1 MRYDIFAFPS
11 ADSVYKYN
19 RVLSLPSGQV
29 QCFIRSGR
37 GTTHV
42 KLGFFKYFCPA
53 YTICAYNMVDSPTW
67 EFQGSQIPWHHSSI
81 PYKIQRVHPRTTPT
95 LTCIYMCVCVNI
107 AMMRIWIPLAWFLIW
122 PKAVL
127 AKVHGRL
134 GSAEQVHYLGAREPR
149 FAQISIRDQIY
160 PGVVIFKPEK
170 CITNA

>member
-11 ADSVYKYN
+11 VDSVYKYN
-19 RVLSLPSGQV
+19 RVLYLPSGQV
-29 QCFIRSGR
+29 QHLIRSGR

-53 YTICAYNMVDSPTW
+53 YTICAYKIVDSPTW
-67 EFQGSQIPWHHSSI
+67 EFQGFQILWHHSSI
-81 PYKIQRVHPRTTPT
+81 PYNIERVHPGTSNSNM
-95 LTCIYMCVCVNI
+95 YVYVCVCLNI

-134 GSAEQVHYLGAREPR
+134 GSAEQAHYLGTRGPR
-149 FAQISIRDQIY
+149 FAQISTQDQIY
-160 PGVVIFKPEK
+160 PGVIIFNPGKR
-170 CITNA
+170 ITNA